1 MAEKKS
7 LLEALKKG
15 NKDCLNGSVGIS
27 LLWGDGYIWCKNY
40 DEKCADIENCSNKE
54 HGNE

>member
-15 NKDCLNGSVGIS
+15 NKDCLNGSV
-27 LLWGDGYIWCKNY
+27 WGDGYIWCKNY